1 MQLLEAVTAL
11 LSFVLPARAS
21 VLIQGLRSVTMRRAA
36 TSKCIMWLVHYVAYD
51 GGRRKSPS
59 GAGVAAAVLKP
70 AAAGIC
76 SRATA
81 RKPCSMIGGGTVD
94 LNGRVALV
102 TGAGRGIGA
111 AIARALAA
119 AGAAVA
125 VADLD
130 NAAAAYVADGITDGA
145 ADGAAVGAAVAVPID
160 VADTVAVAAAVARV
174 SRELGPPD
182 IVVNNAGIDRI
193 QRFTD
198 SDEETWQR
206 LIAVNLVG
214 PIAVCHATVGG
225 MLDRGWGR
233 VINISSDAGKVGSS
247 GEVVYSATKGGVIA
261 FSKAL
266 AREIASAGVTVN
278 CVCPGPTDTAL
289 LDQVAEFDQ
298 RLYDSLARAIPLRR
312 VGRPEDIAPLVVFL
326 AGNEAGYITGQAL
339 SVSGG
344 LTMC

>member
-1 MQLLEAVTAL
+1 
-11 LSFVLPARAS
+11 
-21 VLIQGLRSVTMRRAA
+21 MRRAA

-51 GGRRKSPS
+51 GMWLTTVCGLRRWKAEVTCR
-59 GAGVAAAVLKP
+59 GGVAVAMLMP
-70 AAAGIC
+70 DGCRHLLAGDGPQ
-76 SRATA
+76 TVFDL
-81 RKPCSMIGGGTVD
+81 IGGGTVD

-119 AGAAVA
+119 AGASVA

-130 NAAAAYVADGITDGA
+130 NAAAGHVADGITDGIT
-145 ADGAAVGAAVAVPID
+145 DGAAVAVPID

-174 SRELGPPD
+174 SRELGSPD

-198 SDEETWQR
+198 SDEETWRR

-312 VGRPEDIAPLVVFL
+312 IGRPEDIAPLVVFL
-326 AGNEAGYITGQAL
+326 AGNEAGFITGQAL

>member
-1 MQLLEAVTAL
+1 LLE
-11 LSFVLPARAS
+11 
-21 VLIQGLRSVTMRRAA
+21 G
-36 TSKCIMWLVHYVAYD
+36 D
-51 GGRRKSPS
+51 GPQT
-59 GAGVAAAVLKP
+59 VFDL
-70 AAAGIC
+70 
-76 SRATA
+76 T
-81 RKPCSMIGGGTVD
+81 GGGTVD

-130 NAAAAYVADGITDGA
+130 NAAAAYVADGITDGIT
-145 ADGAAVGAAVAVPID
+145 DGAAVGITDGTAVGAAVAVPID

-182 IVVNNAGIDRI
+182 IVVNNAGIDRV

-312 VGRPEDIAPLVVFL
+312 IGRPEDIAPLVVFL